1 MWYWFDKTIWRSL
14 FIRSLDICLNTGKNN
29 KKSCLKYFRYT
40 LGMFKTGYRKT
51 LEVDDLYNPIK
62 ADRSQTLGDRLER

>member
-1 MWYWFDKTIWRSL
+1 
-14 FIRSLDICLNTGKNN
+14 
-29 KKSCLKYFRYT
+29 
-40 LGMFKTGYRKT
+40 MFKTGYRKT